1 MPEKTDYKPGQLSW
15 IDLTTTDPGAAKDFY
30 AKLFGWGFQDMEM
43 PTGIYSVAMLKD
55 KVVGGIM
62 GQPDELKAAG
72 APSAWNT
79 YATVAD
85 CAASTEAAKAAGA
98 TVAMEP
104 MVMED
109 TGTMSVV
116 QDPTG
121 AHICFWQ
128 AQNPGDG
135 AGLVNEHG
143 AFAWAELL
151 TADQDA
157 AAAFY
162 GEVLGWD
169 ANDMQTPDG
178 QDAKF
183 FVMGDTPVA
192 STRGLPME
200 GAPPHW
206 FTFFGHDDVDAGAK
220 TITDNGG
227 TVMMEPFDTPP
238 GRIAVGQDNTGGA
251 FAIITLNPDFNP
263 MG

>member
-15 IDLTTTDPGAAKDFY
+15 LDLTSTDPAAAKDFY
-30 AKLFGWGFQDMEM
+30 GKLFGWSFQDMEM
-43 PTGIYSVAMLKD
+43 PTGTYSLAMLKD
-55 KVVGGIM
+55 KNVTGIM
-62 GQPDELKAAG
+62 GHSDELKAAG

-79 YATVAD
+79 YAAVED
-85 CAASTEAAKAAGA
+85 CAASTAAAKAAGA
-98 TVAMEP
+98 GVMMEP
-104 MVMED
+104 TTMEEV
-109 TGTMSVV
+109 GTMSVV

-121 AHICFWQ
+121 AHLCLWQ
-128 AQNPGDG
+128 AETPGDG

-151 TADQDA
+151 TGDQDA

-169 ANDMQTPDG
+169 ASDMQTPDG

-183 FVMGDTPVA
+183 FVMDGTPVA

-200 GAPPHW
+200 GVPPHW
-206 FTFFGHDDVDAGAK
+206 FDYFGHDDVDAGVA
-220 TITDNGG
+220 TIADNGG
-227 TVMMEPFDTPP
+227 TVIMEPFDTPP
-238 GRIAVGQDNTGGA
+238 GRIALAQDNTGGG